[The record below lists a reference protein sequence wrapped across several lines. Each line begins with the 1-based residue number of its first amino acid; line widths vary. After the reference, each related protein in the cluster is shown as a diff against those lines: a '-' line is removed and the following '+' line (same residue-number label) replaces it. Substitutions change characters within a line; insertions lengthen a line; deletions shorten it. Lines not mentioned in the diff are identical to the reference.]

1 MIFRIAWYFS
11 KKEKECSLCGK
22 KSPVISSAVGV
33 CANCLRENPDEALK
47 IAMEAHKIS
56 RGKYGLPQEP
66 PRDPNGLKCTM
77 CANECIIGE
86 NNYGFCG
93 LVKNEGGRLIRLAGT
108 PEKAVVDCYYDPLPT
123 NCVAEWI
130 CPGCTGRGYPK
141 YAYCPS
147 AERGYYNLAVFYGA
161 CNLDCLFCQNWHYR
175 ENTFRLSPLMSS
187 RDLAEKAKGKVS
199 CICFFGGDPSPQ
211 MPHAIKVSEIALEK
225 ASREKR
231 ILRICWETNGLM
243 NPIFLD
249 KAVELSLESG
259 GCIKF
264 DIKAWTPSIYKA
276 LTGCDNKQAFENLKR
291 AAKRIEERRDPPLV
305 VVSILLVPG
314 YVDLYEVEKI
324 VNFVAD
330 LDTSIPLSLLAFH
343 PDYLLNDIPP
353 TSRRHATEALAI
365 AREAGLENVNIGN
378 IWLLGDYY

>member
-22 KSPVISSAVGV
+22 RSPVISSTIGV
-33 CANCLRENPDEALK
+33 CVDCLRENPSEALK
-47 IAMEAHKIS
+47 IAMEAHKVS
-56 RGKYGLPQEP
+56 RGKYGLPFEP
-66 PRDPNGLKCTM
+66 PRDPKGLKCTM
-77 CANECIIGE
+77 CANECVIGE
-86 NNYGFCG
+86 GGYGFCG
-93 LVKNEGGRLIRLAGT
+93 LVKNEGGRLVRLAGT
-108 PEKAVVDCYYDPLPT
+108 PDKGIVDCYYDPLPT

-175 ENTFRLSPLMSS
+175 ENTFRMSPIMTS
-187 RDLAEKAKGKVS
+187 RELAEKVREKVS
-199 CICFFGGDPSPQ
+199 CVCFFGGDPSPQ
-211 MPHAIKVSEIALEK
+211 MPHAIRASEIALEK

-243 NPIFLD
+243 NPTFLD

-264 DIKAWTPSIYKA
+264 DVKAWTPSVYKA
-276 LTGCDNKQAFENLKR
+276 LTGCDNKRVFENLKG
-291 AAKRIEERRDPPLV
+291 AAKRIEERKDPPLV
-305 VVSILLVPG
+305 IVSILLVPG

-324 VNFVAD
+324 VNFIAD
-330 LDTSIPLSLLAFH
+330 LNTSIPLSLLAFH
-343 PDYLLNDIPP
+343 PDYLMNDIPP
-353 TSRRHATEALAI
+353 TSRRHAMEALAI
-365 AREAGLENVNIGN
+365 ARKAGLENVNIGN